1 MRKYLF
7 LFALPLLCACNQP
20 PDASSTVHSPL
31 VDSLH
36 NADTV
41 VKPVTKDRVI
51 IPGKGIGQISINGNA
66 DSLRAS
72 MGKPDSS
79 DAAMGSSLMIWN
91 VKHKKGIYKTIV
103 YAHHNMGAADE
114 NVSHIRAIFINSPH
128 YKTADYSGVGSNMR
142 DIRKLFKFTVHAIPG
157 YTTKQLALYNDYGA
171 GISFEADSTG
181 RCHGV
186 LVYAR
191 GDSSVTY
198 INMLPHPM
206 HHQ

>member
-7 LFALPLLCACNQP
+7 VFALPFLCACNQP
-20 PDASSTVHSPL
+20 DGNTLHSKL

-41 VKPVTKDRVI
+41 VKPITKARVI
-51 IPGKGIGQISINGNA
+51 IPGKSVGAISINGNA
-66 DSLRAS
+66 DSLATTL
-72 MGKPDSS
+72 GKPDSS
-79 DAAMGSSLMIWN
+79 DAAMGASSMLWN
-91 VKHKKGIYKTIV
+91 VKFRNNHYKTIV
-103 YAHHNMGAADE
+103 YAHRNMGAPDE
-114 NVSHIRAIFINSPH
+114 NVSHIKAIFVSSPY
-128 YKTADYSGVGSNMR
+128 YKTADYSGAGSDMR
-142 DIRKLFKFTVHAIPG
+142 DVRKLFKLTMHAIPG

-186 LVYAR
+186 LVYAK

-198 INMLPHPM
+198 IDMLPHPA
-206 HHQ
+206 H

>member
-7 LFALPLLCACNQP
+7 LFALPFLCACNQP
-20 PDASSTVHSPL
+20 PDGASTLHSPL

-36 NADTV
+36 KADTTI
-41 VKPVTKDRVI
+41 KPITRVRAI
-51 IPGKGIGQISINGNA
+51 VPGKSVGRISINANA
-66 DSLRAS
+66 DSLS
-72 MGKPDSS
+72 NSIGKPDSS
-79 DAAMGSSLMIWN
+79 DAAMGASMMIWN
-91 VKHKKGIYKTIV
+91 VKYKNGNYRTIV
-103 YAHHNMGAADE
+103 YAHHNMGAKDE
-114 NVSHIRAIFINSPH
+114 NVSHIKAIFVSSPY
-128 YKTADYSGVGSNMR
+128 YKTADYSGAGSDLR
-142 DIRKLFKFTVHAIPG
+142 DVRKLFKLTMHAIPG

-206 HHQ
+206 HD